1 MPGLFS
7 LCKCRPYNCDR
18 KWIWVLIQTRQG
30 RPHHPA
36 AAAAMSH
43 RILNTSKP
51 TLPPAPQPQLH
62 HPPPPPPTKL
72 GRRAAA
78 VAVAIAASPALLGAV
93 SPSAR
98 AQEAAAAASACIDE
112 LPITAKAF
120 LDVSIGGEP
129 AGRITVGLFGD
140 AAPAG
145 AARFLSLATGVGYR
159 RKEFV
164 KVVPGYVQH
173 AGVVSYPVIPAV
185 TDRLAA
191 EMEAARARC
200 GGGAMNAAGAVSI
213 VVRDPS
219 LPPPKP
225 KLVARGGRL
234 KIEEE
239 QVGVVPNGTEFVIA
253 TRDSPELDASALV
266 VGRVVAGMDV
276 VGRIAAVATVK
287 ENTGSAYFKVAKLIG
302 DKRAVVAERGF
313 NRPYTKILVTNCGV
327 LEQQ

>member
-1 MPGLFS
+1 MSAIKLDEQYHYIQSIMCMFYSAYSDHTIEIAGNL
-7 LCKCRPYNCDR
+7 KTRRPATANGFGASS
-18 KWIWVLIQTRQG
+18 TRG
-30 RPHHPA
+30 HPLL

-43 RILNTSKP
+43 GILNTTKP
-51 TLPPAPQPQLH
+51 TLPPSPPPQVH
-62 HPPPPPPTKL
+62 HPPPQPPPKI
-72 GRRAAA
+72 GRRAA
-78 VAVAIAASPALLGAV
+78 VAIAVSPALLGITPVAV
-93 SPSAR
+93 APPSVR
-98 AQEAAAAASACIDE
+98 AQEAAPCIE
-112 LPITAKAF
+112 EVPITAKAF

-129 AGRITVGLFGD
+129 AGRITIGLFGD

-173 AGVVSYPVIPAV
+173 AGVVSYPVNPAV

-191 EMEAARARC
+191 EMGAVRARC
-200 GGGAMNAAGAVSI
+200 GGGGGGMMMHAAGAVSI

-225 KLVARGGRL
+225 KLVARGGKL
-234 KIEEE
+234 EIQEE

-266 VGRVVAGMDV
+266 VGRVVGGMDV
-276 VGRIAAVATVK
+276 VGKIAAVPTVRD
-287 ENTGSAYFKVAKLIG
+287 NTGSAYFKSVL
-302 DKRAVVAERGF
+302 D
-313 NRPYTKILVTNCGV
+313 LV
-327 LEQQ
+327 

>member
-1 MPGLFS
+1 
-7 LCKCRPYNCDR
+7 
-18 KWIWVLIQTRQG
+18 
-30 RPHHPA
+30 
-36 AAAAMSH
+36 MSH
-43 RILNTSKP
+43 RILNPSKP
-51 TLPPAPQPQLH
+51 TLPPSPPPQLH
-62 HPPPPPPTKL
+62 HPPPQPPPKL
-72 GRRAAA
+72 GRRAA
-78 VAVAIAASPALLGAV
+78 VAIAVSPALLGITPVVVA
-93 SPSAR
+93 PLSAR
-98 AQEAAAAASACIDE
+98 AQEAAPAAQEVVPAAAAACIEE

-129 AGRITVGLFGD
+129 AGRITIGLFGD

-173 AGVVSYPVIPAV
+173 AGVVSYPALPAV

-191 EMEAARARC
+191 EMDAVRARC
-200 GGGAMNAAGAVSI
+200 AGGGTTMHAAGAVSI

-225 KLVARGGRL
+225 KLVARGGKL
-234 KIEEE
+234 EIQQE

-266 VGRVVAGMDV
+266 VGKVVDGMDV
-276 VGRIAAVATVK
+276 VAKIAAVPTVK
-287 ENTGSAYFKVAKLIG
+287 DNSGSGYFKS
-302 DKRAVVAERGF
+302 
-313 NRPYTKILVTNCGV
+313 V
-327 LEQQ
+327 LLN

>member
-1 MPGLFS
+1 
-7 LCKCRPYNCDR
+7 
-18 KWIWVLIQTRQG
+18 
-30 RPHHPA
+30 
-36 AAAAMSH
+36 MSH

-51 TLPPAPQPQLH
+51 TLPPAPPPQLIH
-62 HPPPPPPTKL
+62 HPPQQPTAPKL

-98 AQEAAAAASACIDE
+98 AQEAAAAAASAPCIDE

-191 EMEAARARC
+191 EMEAARAGC
-200 GGGAMNAAGAVSI
+200 VGGGAMNAAGAVSI

-287 ENTGSAYFKVAKLIG
+287 DNTGSAYFKVAKLIG

>member
-1 MPGLFS
+1 
-7 LCKCRPYNCDR
+7 
-18 KWIWVLIQTRQG
+18 
-30 RPHHPA
+30 
-36 AAAAMSH
+36 MSH

-51 TLPPAPQPQLH
+51 TLPPSPPPQLH
-62 HPPPPPPTKL
+62 HLPPQPPPKL

-78 VAVAIAASPALLGAV
+78 VAIAVSPALLGMTPVVVA
-93 SPSAR
+93 A
-98 AQEAAAAASACIDE
+98 AQEQEVVPAAAAACIEE

-129 AGRITVGLFGD
+129 AGRITIGLFGD

-173 AGVVSYPVIPAV
+173 AGVVSYPALPAV

-191 EMEAARARC
+191 EMDAVRARC
-200 GGGAMNAAGAVSI
+200 AGGGMTMHAAGAVSI

-225 KLVARGGRL
+225 KLVARAGSWRY
-234 KIEEE
+234 
-239 QVGVVPNGTEFVIA
+239 
-253 TRDSPELDASALV
+253 RRSRSALCPT
-266 VGRVVAGMDV
+266 AP
-276 VGRIAAVATVK
+276 
-287 ENTGSAYFKVAKLIG
+287 SS
-302 DKRAVVAERGF
+302 
-313 NRPYTKILVTNCGV
+313 
-327 LEQQ
+327 

>member
-1 MPGLFS
+1 
-7 LCKCRPYNCDR
+7 
-18 KWIWVLIQTRQG
+18 
-30 RPHHPA
+30 
-36 AAAAMSH
+36 MSH
-43 RILNTSKP
+43 RILNSSKP
-51 TLPPAPQPQLH
+51 TLPPAPPPQLH
-62 HPPPPPPTKL
+62 HPPPTPPPLKL
-72 GRRAAA
+72 GRRTAA

-98 AQEAAAAASACIDE
+98 AQEAAAAAAAAPCIDE

-173 AGVVSYPVIPAV
+173 AGVVSYPVVPAV

-191 EMEAARARC
+191 EMDAVRARC
-200 GGGAMNAAGAVSI
+200 GGGAGGTMNAAGAVSI

-234 KIEEE
+234 EIQEE
-239 QVGVVPNGTEFVIA
+239 QAGVVPNGTEFVIA

-287 ENTGSAYFKVAKLIG
+287 DNTGSAYFKVAKLIG

-313 NRPYTKILVTNCGV
+313 NRPYTKILVTNCGI
-327 LEQQ
+327 LEQ

>member
-1 MPGLFS
+1 
-7 LCKCRPYNCDR
+7 
-18 KWIWVLIQTRQG
+18 
-30 RPHHPA
+30 
-36 AAAAMSH
+36 MSH

-51 TLPPAPQPQLH
+51 TLPPAPPPQLIH
-62 HPPPPPPTKL
+62 HPPQQPTAPKL

-200 GGGAMNAAGAVSI
+200 GGGAGGTMNAAGAVSI

-287 ENTGSAYFKVAKLIG
+287 DNTGSAYFKVAKLIG

-313 NRPYTKILVTNCGV
+313 NRPYTKILVTNCGI
-327 LEQQ
+327 LEQ